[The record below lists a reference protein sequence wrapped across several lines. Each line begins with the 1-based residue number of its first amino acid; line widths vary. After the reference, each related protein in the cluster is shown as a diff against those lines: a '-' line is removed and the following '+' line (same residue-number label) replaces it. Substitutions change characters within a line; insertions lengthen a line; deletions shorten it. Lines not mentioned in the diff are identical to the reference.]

1 MKRSSTLD
9 GIIRVVKFNCFSQ
22 LQEKHGVRK
31 NAMKLTNFEGTLREK
46 KNTYQKS
53 TSMESWGIYHRND

>member
-46 KNTYQKS
+46 KKTSKS
-53 TSMESWGIYHRND
+53 TSMESWEIYHRND